1 MATFYWEGYMGST
14 PDWTDLGSNTICFT
28 GDAANIDTPIT
39 VGEWNSGTHAGDDDP
54 GTDQCGTNHMNNVKI
69 IASGTFD
76 NGGGTENLDTS
87 NLTPDE
93 CTLRI
98 RFTDASAVECT
109 SARLYSFD
117 GGTVTNEAVGVE
129 AYAWE
134 CQPSGVTTW
143 TLINDDSANIGG
155 DNSSE
160 RLDLLDQAAST
171 EHHYYVALSVR
182 PESVG
187 AKTSF
192 DFGIALTY
200 S

>member
-1 MATFYWEGYMGST
+1 MATFYWEGYKDT
-14 PDWTDLGSNTICFT
+14 PAWGDLGANTICFT
-28 GDAANIDTPIT
+28 GSATAIDTPIT
-39 VGEWNSGTHAGDDDP
+39 VGEWNSGTHIGNDDP

-69 IASGTFD
+69 VASGTFD
-76 NGGGTENLDTS
+76 NGSGTQGLSTT
-87 NLTPDE
+87 NLTPNE

-98 RFTDASAVECT
+98 RFTDASAVSIT
-109 SARLYSFD
+109 SARFYSFD
-117 GGTVTNEAVGVE
+117 GTTVTTEAVGVE

-134 CQPSGVTTW
+134 CQPSGITTW

-155 DNSSE
+155 DNASE
-160 RLDLLDQAAST
+160 RLSLLDQAAST
-171 EHHYYVALSVR
+171 EHHYYIAVSVR

-192 DFGIALTY
+192 DFGVALTY